1 MEWINIMKVANNE
14 LYAIKLVDTLSIDN
28 PLFQPAA
35 MLLTAMM
42 QLVQAAKAPS
52 SIAG

>member
-1 MEWINIMKVANNE
+1 MKVAHDE
-14 LYAIKLVDTLSIDN
+14 LYTIKLVDTLSINN

-35 MLLTAMM
+35 LLLAATMHLA
-42 QLVQAAKAPS
+42 QAATAPS

>member
-1 MEWINIMKVANNE
+1 MKVALDE
-14 LYAIKLVDTLSIDN
+14 LYTIKLVDTLSVNN

-35 MLLTAMM
+35 SLPAATMHPA
-42 QLVQAAKAPS
+42 QAATAPS